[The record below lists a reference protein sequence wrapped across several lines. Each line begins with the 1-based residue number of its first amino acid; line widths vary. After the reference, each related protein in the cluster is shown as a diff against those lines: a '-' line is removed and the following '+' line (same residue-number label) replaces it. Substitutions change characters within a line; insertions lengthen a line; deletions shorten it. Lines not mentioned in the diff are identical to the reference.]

1 MWKLSRRKIMRYI
14 FNFIILVGIGGF
26 IGWITN
32 LIAIKLLFRPYRE
45 INILGIKIQ
54 GVIPKRKKALADNI
68 AKMIDEELISIKD
81 ITKTINSMEIE
92 HEIEKIVDRIV
103 EGKLKTEL
111 ISKFP
116 MLAMFL
122 SDSIMAKI
130 KTYLIEVI
138 NENRVEL
145 VEVIAQKLE
154 SSVDFKEV
162 VKNKIED
169 FSLIKLE
176 RIITG
181 IAKNELKHLEILGA
195 VLGSVIGLVQFIVT
209 DIIMTRG

>member
-1 MWKLSRRKIMRYI
+1 MEIIEEEIMRYI
-14 FNFIILVGIGGF
+14 FDFIILVGIGGF
-26 IGWITN
+26 IGWVTN

-45 INILGIKIQ
+45 INILGIKFQ
-54 GVIPKRKKALADNI
+54 GVIPKRKKALAENI

-92 HEIEKIVDRIV
+92 NEIEKIVDRIV
-103 EGKLKTEL
+103 EGKLKNEL
-111 ISKFP
+111 TSKFP

-130 KTYLIEVI
+130 KGYLIEVI
-138 NENRVEL
+138 NENRAEL
-145 VEVIAQKLE
+145 IEVVAQKLE

-162 VKNKIED
+162 VKTKIEE

-181 IAKNELKHLEILGA
+181 IAKNELKHLELLGGILG
-195 VLGSVIGLVQFIVT
+195 SIIGVVQFIVT

>member
-1 MWKLSRRKIMRYI
+1 MRYI
-14 FNFIILVGIGGF
+14 VDFIILVGIGSF

-45 INILGIKIQ
+45 VNILGIKFQ
-54 GVIPKRKKALADNI
+54 GVIPKRKKALAENI

-81 ITKTINSMEIE
+81 ITQTINSMEIE
-92 HEIEKIVDRIV
+92 NEIEKIVDRIV

-111 ISKFP
+111 TAKFP

-145 VEVIAQKLE
+145 IEVIAQKLE

-162 VKNKIED
+162 VKTKIEE

-181 IAKNELKHLEILGA
+181 IAKNELKHLEFLGGVLGA
-195 VLGSVIGLVQFIVT
+195 ITGIAQFIVT
-209 DIIMTRG
+209 DIILTRG

>member
-1 MWKLSRRKIMRYI
+1 MRYI
-14 FNFIILVGIGGF
+14 FDFIILVGIGGF

-45 INILGIKIQ
+45 VNILGIKFQ
-54 GVIPKRKKALADNI
+54 GVIPKRKKALAENI

-92 HEIEKIVDRIV
+92 TEIEKIVDRIV
-103 EGKLKTEL
+103 EGKLKNEL

-122 SDSIMAKI
+122 SDSIIAKI
-130 KTYLIEVI
+130 KSYLIDVI
-138 NENRVEL
+138 NENRAEL
-145 VEVIAQKLE
+145 IEVVAQKLE
-154 SSVDFKEV
+154 STVDFKDV
-162 VKNKIED
+162 VKNKIEE

-176 RIITG
+176 KIITG
-181 IAKNELKHLEILGA
+181 IAKNELKHLEFLGGVLGA
-195 VLGSVIGLVQFIVT
+195 VIGIAQFVVT
-209 DIIMTRG
+209 DIILSRG